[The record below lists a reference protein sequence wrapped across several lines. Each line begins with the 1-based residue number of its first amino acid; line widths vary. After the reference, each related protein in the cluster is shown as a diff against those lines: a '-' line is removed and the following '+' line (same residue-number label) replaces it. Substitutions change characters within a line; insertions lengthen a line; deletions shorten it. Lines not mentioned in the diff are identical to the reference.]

1 MKLRTDWIHEDAPTG
16 GMRRVGLALLSAL
29 SWLYGMV
36 ALFHRAWYE
45 RGPGKRT
52 RLPCR
57 VVSVGNL
64 SVGGSGKTP
73 TTAWIA
79 AGLRAR
85 GHRVAIASRGYGGTV
100 GDDVHVVSDGRHVRG
115 RFEASGDEPMWL
127 AARAPGV
134 PVVVGRKRDRVG
146 WHAVAA
152 FDTHVLVLDD
162 GFQHHRLERD
172 VDLVTFH
179 GGAGLG
185 NGQVLPRG
193 PLRERIS
200 ALSRADAIMVVD
212 GPMADEQAEL
222 VRAAAG
228 SAAWF
233 EVERPPQHL
242 RPLAGGEREP
252 VSVLSGR
259 TVALLTGIARP
270 AALRD
275 TLESLGA
282 EVKAE
287 RTFPDHHIFSAA
299 DVAGLAAEADLWVT
313 TEKDAGK
320 IPPAWVGDADVRVLV
335 LGTEVIDD
343 AAFLD
348 WLEAKLRARPHGHDS
363 TIRA

>member
-1 MKLRTDWIHEDAPTG
+1 MKLRAEWIHEEAQASGP
-16 GMRRVGLALLSAL
+16 RRVWLGVLLAA
-29 SWLYGMV
+29 SWLYGGAA
-36 ALFHRAWYE
+36 ALHRAWYE

-64 SVGGSGKTP
+64 GVGGSGKTP

-85 GHRVAIASRGYGGTV
+85 GHRVAIASRGYGGAI
-100 GDDVHVVSDGRHVRG
+100 GDDVHVVSDGRHVHG
-115 RFEASGDEPMWL
+115 RFESSGDEPMWL

-134 PVVVGRKRDRVG
+134 PVVVGRRRDRVG

-172 VDLVTFH
+172 VDLVAFH

-193 PLRERIS
+193 PLRERFS

-212 GPMADEQAEL
+212 GPLSDDEAE
-222 VRAAAG
+222 RIRDAAG
-228 SAAWF
+228 TAPWF
-233 EVERPPQHL
+233 EVERPARHL
-242 RPLAGGEREP
+242 RPLAGGTNQP
-252 VSVLSGR
+252 VSLLGGR
-259 TVALLTGIARP
+259 SVGLLTGIARP
-270 AALRD
+270 AAFRAS
-275 TLESLGA
+275 LEALGA
-282 EVKAE
+282 LVAVE
-287 RTFPDHHIFSAA
+287 RTFPDHHVFVPG
-299 DVAGLAAEADLWVT
+299 DVADLHAEADLWLT

-320 IPPAWVGDADVRVLV
+320 IPPAWVGTADVRVLV
-335 LGTEVIDD
+335 LDTEVTDGS
-343 AAFLD
+343 AFLD
-348 WLEAKLRARPHGHDS
+348 WLEGKLRARPHGHDS
-363 TIRA
+363 TIF